1 MRALAAALCVC
12 LLSSCL
18 SADLSSLS
26 RLSAE
31 VSAGA
36 DVEAEAGDAE
46 LQAARDAAFIEA
58 LLAQTASDAGDSV
71 FAASADD
78 GGAGGGGDGAEA
90 APPAAM
96 FVEVG
101 AEAQAAAGAL
111 TESGAMSLVEME
123 KVHNYCEICTRM
135 MQMFQRAL
143 PDLCSGLTDTFFISV
158 RGGSEGARRASG
170 WAPPPPPPAQAS
182 PMPPPPPAVFLFA
195 TPPLSSPLPPARP
208 PPPPLQCVKNMESLL
223 KADRAV
229 VYWHQVGCIHLDDGP
244 EIVKPCPAHAMC
256 GWIPNIFAR
265 RVGVTQSIGQLAP
278 LCPRDY
284 NFMPRVPR
292 TLAPAGL
299 SGS

>member
-1 MRALAAALCVC
+1 MYQMCTLINAHTHTPRFPLPAFPRALFPSLVCLILCPPKPLPRQRNQSFVSLASGFSKMRALAAALCVC

-71 FAASADD
+71 FAAGADD
-78 GGAGGGGDGAEA
+78 GGAGGVGADGAEA

-158 RGGSEGARRASG
+158 RGGSEGARRSSG
-170 WAPPPPPPAQAS
+170 WAPPPPPAAQAS

-195 TPPLSSPLPPARP
+195 TPPLSSPLPPP
-208 PPPPLQCVKNMESLL
+208 
-223 KADRAV
+223 
-229 VYWHQVGCIHLDDGP
+229 
-244 EIVKPCPAHAMC
+244 
-256 GWIPNIFAR
+256 
-265 RVGVTQSIGQLAP
+265 AP
-278 LCPRDY
+278 LCTCYR
-284 NFMPRVPR
+284 RR
-292 TLAPAGL
+292 
-299 SGS
+299 